1 MAMAFIMTTRGIP
14 EIFYGTELLLTTG
27 TDKGDGAKRKD
38 IPGGWPGDKRNIFTS
53 SGRNSAENDMHS
65 YMKTLLD
72 YRKTSTALQTGKLVH
87 FIPVDGIYTYF
98 RYNDSGTVMVVMNNN
113 EENQTIET
121 GRYSEFLKRFSTGRD
136 VISKN
141 EIKDLTK
148 LALPAKSV
156 LIIELKH

>member
-1 MAMAFIMTTRGIP
+1 
-14 EIFYGTELLLTTG
+14 
-27 TDKGDGAKRKD
+27 
-38 IPGGWPGDKRNIFTS
+38 
-53 SGRNSAENDMHS
+53 MHS

-121 GRYSEFLKRFSTGRD
+121 GRYGEFLKRFSTGRD